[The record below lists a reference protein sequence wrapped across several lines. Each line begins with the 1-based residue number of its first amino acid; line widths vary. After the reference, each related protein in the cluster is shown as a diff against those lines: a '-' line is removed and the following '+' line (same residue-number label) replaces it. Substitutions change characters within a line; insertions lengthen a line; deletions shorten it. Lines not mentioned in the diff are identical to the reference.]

1 MMSGLFRRHFR
12 PRPAVRWQGEN
23 QPTDVYRRQRQ
34 FLPNVTTAAAAARD
48 VCDAV
53 IGNIKKRSGGPCF
66 SRRLNDDHLTK
77 VGPRLAIFW
86 MTPLEED
93 GQ

>member
-1 MMSGLFRRHFR
+1 MCATL
-12 PRPAVRWQGEN
+12 
-23 QPTDVYRRQRQ
+23 
-34 FLPNVTTAAAAARD
+34 
-48 VCDAV
+48 
-53 IGNIKKRSGGPCF
+53 IGNEKKKSGGPCF
-66 SRRLNDDHLTK
+66 SRRLNDDRLTK